1 MDYGCFHEANIQ
13 DGGKPVHV
21 VFKYLSRSLLY
32 KGLEVIS
39 VDFYYVPV
47 GRRGGGRGGAGGGE
61 GARERGIESIF

>member
-1 MDYGCFHEANIQ
+1 MDNGSFHEANIQ

-32 KGLEVIS
+32 KGLGVIS

-47 GRRGGGRGGAGGGE
+47 GRRGGGRGGLEE
-61 GARERGIESIF
+61 GRGIERGG